1 MTFDELCSH
10 QKIYEWLHAHG
21 YYLVL
26 SECQSSDM
34 LKIGFLTSVRPFT
47 WREDLR
53 DMIKNSLEWREN
65 PFQFRLF
72 FGSISS
78 NKKGVMAPV
87 LMVEVERDNVSSGM
101 DYFCNMFDSEN
112 PLSPCGIPYLFFSL
126 YQNSLSDSERINII
140 QDTNHHV
147 GHYQL
152 LRLYGLTNVDTALR
166 KLLLNIKAH
175 HSSSNMFIQVEKESE
190 PESILCAF
198 ESSQYEEVMTN
209 VANISTYIRQCI
221 MEEDYTKFFAN
232 QDYSLVIPQR
242 LISTKKGAIK
252 PQVIPLDIHEHSS
265 GALNKLIKVT
275 KRVSPSSSVSSHS
288 VPSST
293 TISTESISKN
303 SSYLRAAQHQINH
316 LSSDA

>member
-1 MTFDELCSH
+1 MEVIAELIQEIQNVDNQDTSPQVLEESIPSIPVKTKRTSIRVSLARRTRESSTSTDSLSFLKKKFHVLISTSQVSILPVRNDSKVSPLKTTSQVNELTVIGAKRFHKASKPNRFNISGDYHLSSSMTFDELCSH

-34 LKIGFLTSVRPFT
+34 LKIGFLTRVRPFT

-72 FGSISS
+72 FGSSSS

-140 QDTNHHV
+140 QDTKHHV
-147 GHYQL
+147 GHYQ
-152 LRLYGLTNVDTALR
+152 
-166 KLLLNIKAH
+166 
-175 HSSSNMFIQVEKESE
+175 
-190 PESILCAF
+190 
-198 ESSQYEEVMTN
+198 
-209 VANISTYIRQCI
+209 
-221 MEEDYTKFFAN
+221 
-232 QDYSLVIPQR
+232 
-242 LISTKKGAIK
+242 
-252 PQVIPLDIHEHSS
+252 
-265 GALNKLIKVT
+265 
-275 KRVSPSSSVSSHS
+275 
-288 VPSST
+288 
-293 TISTESISKN
+293 
-303 SSYLRAAQHQINH
+303 
-316 LSSDA
+316 